1 MHHRS
6 EVFGKGPL
14 PIQDKLRLASWGGK
28 KPGTRS
34 GGSGGS
40 GSRPGTASCVLYVGQ
55 GSQFRIFS
63 IITNGTVSKTHLFD
77 HSQRRCNHQDAQ
89 CILGRQIGYETF
101 ARLCGTSELRPPSC
115 RNVKQREVADSWESQ
130 PSCLPVSA
138 ELIHVQLRSVL
149 LIPSRQQP
157 DFLCFLQHGEDFFL
171 APPLAPHLRSSI
183 DQCMASKISKVWFI
197 KTTKSM
203 MDMI

>member
-14 PIQDKLRLASWGGK
+14 PIQDELRLASWGGK

-40 GSRPGTASCVLYVGQ
+40 GSKPGTASCVLYVGQ

-89 CILGRQIGYETF
+89 CILGRQIGYGTF

-157 DFLCFLQHGEDFFL
+157 DFLLSPAWRRFFFGS
-171 APPLAPHLRSSI
+171 AIGSTSSKP
-183 DQCMASKISKVWFI
+183 DSTSLISKAPSTNAWPRRYRRFGL
-197 KTTKSM
+197 
-203 MDMI
+203 